1 MTPMRIG
8 ILSLQG
14 AVEPH
19 ITKLSELGATP
30 VEVRRHSD
38 LERIEGIILPG
49 GESTTMLYLLGINE
63 LWDGLKD
70 FVTRKPSWGVCA
82 GAILLSKEVSSPKQE
97 FLAAMDIAI
106 ERNAYGRQI
115 DSFIAPLDPTPD
127 WIDADAVEGV
137 FIRAPKING
146 VYGSSRV
153 LMRYLGE
160 PVMVEEHQLLVTTFH
175 PELTCSYKIHQY
187 FLKKCGKNYGPLS

>member
-1 MTPMRIG
+1 MHIG

-14 AVEPH
+14 AVGPH
-19 ITKLSELGATP
+19 ITKLRELGATP

-49 GESTTMLYLLGINE
+49 GESTTMIHLLILNE
-63 LWDGLKD
+63 LWDGLKG
-70 FVTRKPSWGVCA
+70 FITRKPSWGVCA
-82 GAILLSKEVSSPKQE
+82 GAILLSKEMGSPKQKL
-97 FLAAMDIAI
+97 LAAMDIAI

-127 WIDADAVEGV
+127 WVDADAVEGV
-137 FIRAPKING
+137 FIRAPKIKR
-146 VYGSSRV
+146 VYGPARV

-160 PVMVEEHQLLVTTFH
+160 PVMVEEHHLLVTTFH
-175 PELTCSYKIHQY
+175 PELTSSCKIHQY
-187 FLKKCGKNYGPLS
+187 FLKKCGKNHG